1 MRILVGHHCPGKP
14 RRLFNLSQSQCFHCN
29 HFRADCHLAFSSDSA
44 RLFWGS
50 QRGGTVLEMARGG
63 CSKGQMRLKL
73 GPITA
78 LAKDIDSPHLIWI
91 SRGGIITGVDI
102 RAADSRTM
110 EMMLPAPNTQ
120 SPSLPCVALGADA
133 GCFRCI
139 AASGH
144 AVHLWDIRQLG
155 APHDAACVDKKVIN
169 TDFVGG
175 WGHKIMAL
183 SMGSRGR
190 FVLQSCKLA

>member
-1 MRILVGHHCPGKP
+1 MQEVQELLLLGQKMFTPNLDKTNKTCGHT
-14 RRLFNLSQSQCFHCN
+14 S
-29 HFRADCHLAFSSDSA
+29 
-44 RLFWGS
+44 
-50 QRGGTVLEMARGG
+50 
-63 CSKGQMRLKL
+63 
-73 GPITA
+73 
-78 LAKDIDSPHLIWI
+78 
-91 SRGGIITGVDI
+91 
-102 RAADSRTM
+102 ADSRTM